1 MALRTYVGSYSA
13 AELFWV
19 LFGLAGQIMFT
30 MRFVTQWVASE
41 KAKKSVIPLSFWVY
55 SILGSVVLTIYAIYR
70 KDPVFIL
77 GQAPSVF
84 IYVRNIMLLKK
95 SKLSQSENA
104 EAART

>member
-1 MALRTYVGSYSA
+1 MALRTFVGNDSA

-41 KAKKSVIPLSFWVY
+41 KAKKSVIPLSFWIY

-70 KDPVFIL
+70 RDPVFIL

-95 SKLSQSENA
+95 SKLSQSETA
-104 EAART
+104 EAPSA